1 MNLNELSTIIRHI
14 RKTTTCPGC
23 NKRYN
28 FQDISIIASTK
39 FECLLELRCDACK
52 KSSLTDIVAT
62 PKNRNHGGIETK
74 IEVPLINQIIRD
86 GITDNDILDIKNFLN
101 SFDGDFKKLFHV

>member
-1 MNLNELSTIIRHI
+1 MNLNELATIIRHI
-14 RKTTTCPGC
+14 RKTTACPGC
-23 NKRYN
+23 KKRYN

-39 FECLLELRCDACK
+39 FECLLELRCDVCK
-52 KSSLTDIVAT
+52 KSSLTDIVAA
-62 PKNRNHGGIETK
+62 PKDRNHGEIEA
-74 IEVPLINQIIRD
+74 EVPLINQIIRD